1 MSVKEEVLS
10 VIAKTLDLEPS
21 ELGDEVSLYSG
32 AGVDSTE
39 MVEVAVALS
48 KALGIKLAQG
58 EISNKMP
65 LKDIISVIE
74 KKKQA

>member
-1 MSVKEEVLS
+1 MNINEQVAS

-21 ELGDEVSLYSG
+21 ELKDDTSLYAG

-48 KALGIKLAQG
+48 KQLGVKLAVG
-58 EISNKMP
+58 DISNKNTV
-65 LKDIISVIE
+65 KEIAAIIE
-74 KKKQA
+74 KKKQ